1 MSFRFKVKGDPKVDA
16 AYPWLATL
24 EHYSISICILM
35 MAFGTVLTYTI
46 DNYSTQVL
54 GGLFLGLGAGQLI
67 WVGELRTLL
76 TKQVA
81 HD

>member
-24 EHYSISICILM
+24 EHRSISICILM
-35 MAFGTVLTYTI
+35 TSFGFALTYI
-46 DNYSTQVL
+46 DSYLTWVL

-67 WVGELRTLL
+67 WVGALRTLL